1 MEAGRSGRRRKRKK
15 EEEAGRGGGGRIRE
29 KIRKNT
35 MKKEDDVE

>member
-1 MEAGRSGRRRKRKK
+1 MEAGRSGRRRKRQ
-15 EEEAGRGGGGRIRE
+15 EEAGRGGGGRIRE